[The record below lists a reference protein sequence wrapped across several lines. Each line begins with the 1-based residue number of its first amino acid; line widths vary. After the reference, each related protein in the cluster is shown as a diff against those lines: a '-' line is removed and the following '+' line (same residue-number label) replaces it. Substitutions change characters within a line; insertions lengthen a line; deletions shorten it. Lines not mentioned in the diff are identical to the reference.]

1 MKYSLPTRRRNL
13 QRALSKREFTPKYA
27 AWSAYK
33 LRYSLSEQILDGNF
47 RSRPEAVETYGES
60 GANGNLRRN
69 MPLRS
74 VVAAAAEYN
83 HDRKDHDPGAVIVKK
98 MAQAVVIHICFPPK
112 MLQGS
117 FLLSTIL

>member
-1 MKYSLPTRRRNL
+1 MRKNTAHLFYNFFVPSRNKSLKNTIQN
-13 QRALSKREFTPKYA
+13 
-27 AWSAYK
+27 
-33 LRYSLSEQILDGNF
+33 LSEQILDGNF

-69 MPLRS
+69 MPLGS

-112 MLQGS
+112 MLQVPSCLVPSYEKGKVW
-117 FLLSTIL
+117 